1 MSEKPVMV
9 IFLPRVDDQVGPPGG
24 EGLGGGGK
32 AASLPPCPRTT
43 PVYPRDPI
51 SISTRLEDRVA
62 YR

>member
-9 IFLPRVDDQVGPPGG
+9 IFLSRVDDQVVPPGG

-32 AASLPPCPRTT
+32 AAYLLPSPRTT

-51 SISTRLEDRVA
+51 FISTRLDDRVA

>member
-1 MSEKPVMV
+1 MV
-9 IFLPRVDDQVGPPGG
+9 IFLSRVDDQIVPPGG

-32 AASLPPCPRTT
+32 AAYLLPSPRTT

-51 SISTRLEDRVA
+51 FISTRLDDRVA